1 MSTTTHTPHES
12 AVMGLIRHLANNDEA
27 KVQQLLAWM
36 AVPVQ
41 KPGHKLRQGLLLAGH
56 QMGGNWLLATILS
69 EIYSD
74 GSLWMYA
81 ENLSAKFTFLRP
93 ETRLLCVS
101 HAGFDL
107 FRGSR
112 SNPPTAEKLKTL
124 ITSQSVQLNP
134 RHQEPQT
141 IPNHLNVVFL
151 TGAANPF
158 NESDRRW
165 LVIEPKHDLQL
176 SQQDDY
182 LLSYSNR
189 LERTLALK
197 NLLMRHSISS
207 TALETV

>member
-1 MSTTTHTPHES
+1 MTTTTHTLHES
-12 AVMGLIRHLANNDEA
+12 AVMGLIRQLANNDEA

-36 AVPVQ
+36 AAPLQ
-41 KPGHKLRQGLLLAGH
+41 KPGHKSQQGLLLAER
-56 QMGGNWLLATILS
+56 QLGGNWLLASILS
-69 EIYSD
+69 EIYGDS
-74 GSLWMYA
+74 SLWMYA
-81 ENLSAKFTFLRP
+81 ENMSAKFSFLRP

-112 SNPPTAEKLKTL
+112 SNPPTAEKLKAL

-176 SQQDDY
+176 SKQDDH

-189 LERTLALK
+189 LERSLALK
-197 NLLMRHSISS
+197 SLLMRHSISS
-207 TALETV
+207 TALEAV